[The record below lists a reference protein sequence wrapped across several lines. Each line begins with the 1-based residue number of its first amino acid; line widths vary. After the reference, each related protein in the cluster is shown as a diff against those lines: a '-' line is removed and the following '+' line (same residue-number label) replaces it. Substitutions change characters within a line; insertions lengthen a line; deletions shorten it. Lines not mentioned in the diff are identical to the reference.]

1 MPEIIA
7 SWCWR
12 AIASRLLG
20 RKTLVQRMS
29 KGRISQIIGHS
40 KWFHRDLLLF
50 SAIRHQLMQLEK
62 KRVLEATQKK
72 LSAS

>member
-29 KGRISQIIGHS
+29 QGRISLVIGDS

-50 SAIRHQLMQLEK
+50 SAIPYQLMQFK
-62 KRVLEATQKK
+62 KTSCEATQKK